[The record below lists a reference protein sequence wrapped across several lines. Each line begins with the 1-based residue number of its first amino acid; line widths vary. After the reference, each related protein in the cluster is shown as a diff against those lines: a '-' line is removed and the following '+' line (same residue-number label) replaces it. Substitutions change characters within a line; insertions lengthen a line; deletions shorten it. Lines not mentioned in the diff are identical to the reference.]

1 MWRGSVEAKS
11 ERITL
16 GKYPALELRDARK
29 SARAVTEDRDNGV
42 SRVDLKLRH
51 NKSNRT
57 PLPIPMAEP
66 VRDDL
71 DHLFEC
77 YMAMDGDALRTAK
90 VRRQTYAREIQPW
103 LGNLA
108 VSTITKK
115 DIRALVN
122 RKAQAHPVGANR
134 LFALIR
140 RIFNWL
146 LEQDH
151 VEANPCAGIT
161 PPGGKEV
168 ARERALSPS
177 EICLLRKALH
187 TENDPWRSAVWL
199 LLLSG
204 ERRDEVFGMSW
215 SELDLERSRPLWT
228 IPGSRTKNGKTHLV
242 PLSRAMVRVI
252 NGITKHVGTDLL
264 FPAMQWVRE
273 PGSEVAVRMP
283 SAERSASG
291 YSRVQA
297 RLRQKMDKLACSENH
312 IPSIEHW
319 SFHDM
324 RRTMVTGLNSLG
336 TEFRVVEATVNH
348 VSGAG
353 QAGVAG
359 VYDVYGRFSEKRKAL
374 EAWSILVE
382 EILEGKVTRFGEYDD
397 DDLELT
403 SSEAISQ
410 PVLTATSTSQ
420 SASLR
425 RAA

>member
-1 MWRGSVEAKS
+1 
-11 ERITL
+11 
-16 GKYPALELRDARK
+16 
-29 SARAVTEDRDNGV
+29 
-42 SRVDLKLRH
+42 
-51 NKSNRT
+51 
-57 PLPIPMAEP
+57 
-66 VRDDL
+66 
-71 DHLFEC
+71 
-77 YMAMDGDALRTAK
+77 
-90 VRRQTYAREIQPW
+90 
-103 LGNLA
+103 
-108 VSTITKK
+108 
-115 DIRALVN
+115 
-122 RKAQAHPVGANR
+122 
-134 LFALIR
+134 
-140 RIFNWL
+140 
-146 LEQDH
+146 
-151 VEANPCAGIT
+151 
-161 PPGGKEV
+161 
-168 ARERALSPS
+168 
-177 EICLLRKALH
+177 
-187 TENDPWRSAVWL
+187 
-199 LLLSG
+199 
-204 ERRDEVFGMSW
+204 MSW